1 MDIQKIEYKGWHNC
15 YQCSNGL
22 VDLVITADVG
32 PRVIR
37 FGFVGEANEFK
48 EYPEMLGQVGGDE
61 WRIYGGHRLWHA
73 PEAMP
78 RTYFPDNGPVEIQ
91 VHPAFIRAVQPV
103 ELTTGIQKEMD
114 LTLEADRPHV
124 RVVHRLRNC
133 SLWPVELAPWA
144 LSVMAP
150 GGVAI
155 LPLPP
160 RGRHE
165 EHLLPTGALVLWAY
179 TDMSDPR
186 WTWGHRYVQLRQD
199 PTRAA
204 PQKIGATAP
213 AENWLAYWRDGHL
226 FLKTFSPVPG
236 ACYPDLGCC
245 AEVFTNAE
253 MLELE
258 TLGPLTVLPP
268 GATVEHTEDW
278 WLFRDVPFPKGE
290 EEIDQVLSTI
300 RARVGV

>member
-1 MDIQKIEYKGWHNC
+1 MDIQKVEYGGWPNG
-15 YQCSNGL
+15 YRWSNGL
-22 VDLVITADVG
+22 VDLVLTTDVG
-32 PRVIR
+32 PRIIR
-37 FGFVGEANEFK
+37 FGFVGQANEFK

-78 RTYFPDNGPVEIQ
+78 RTYCPDNGPVDIQ
-91 VHPAFIRAVQPV
+91 VHPTFVRLVQPV
-103 ELTTGIQKEMD
+103 EAATGIQKEMD
-114 LTLEADRPHV
+114 ILLTADRPHV
-124 RVVHRLRNC
+124 RVVHRLRNTL
-133 SLWPVELAPWA
+133 LWPVELAPWA

-179 TDMSDPR
+179 TDLSDPR
-186 WTWGHRYVQLRQD
+186 WAWSHRYLWLRQD
-199 PTRAA
+199 PTRPT
-204 PQKIGATAP
+204 PQKIGVMAP

-226 FLKTFSPVPG
+226 FVKTFSPVSG
-236 ACYPDLGCC
+236 GRYPDLGAC
-245 AEVFTNAE
+245 AEVFSNAE

-268 GATVEHTEDW
+268 GATVEHIEDW
-278 WLFRDVPFPKGE
+278 WLFQDVPFPEGDE
-290 EEIDQVLSTI
+290 EVARALS
-300 RARVGV
+300 AVGTL

>member
-1 MDIQKIEYKGWHNC
+1 MNVQKVEYKGWPNC
-15 YQCSNGL
+15 YRWSNGL
-22 VDLVITADVG
+22 VDLVVTTDVG
-32 PRVIR
+32 PRIIR
-37 FGFVGEANEFK
+37 FSFIGEANEFK
-48 EYPEMLGQVGGDE
+48 EYEEMLGQVGGDQ
-61 WRIYGGHRLWHA
+61 WQIYGGHRLWHA

-78 RTYFPDNGPVEIQ
+78 RTYCPDNGPVEIQ
-91 VHPAFIRAVQPV
+91 VYADFIRLIQPV
-103 ELTTGIQKEMD
+103 EATTGIQKEMD
-114 LTLEADRPHV
+114 ISLAVDRPHV

-133 SLWPVELAPWA
+133 LLWPVEVAPWA

-186 WTWGHRYVQLRQD
+186 WAWGHRYIRLRQD
-199 PTRAA
+199 PTRAT
-204 PQKIGATAP
+204 PQKIGVMAP
-213 AENWLAYWRDGHL
+213 ADNWLAYWRDGHL
-226 FLKTFSPVPG
+226 FLKTFSVFPG
-236 ACYPDLGCC
+236 VRYPDFGAC

-258 TLGPLTVLPP
+258 TLGPLTALLP

-278 WLFRDVPFPKGE
+278 WLFRDVPFPEG
-290 EEIDQVLSTI
+290 DNGVAQALSTT
-300 RARVGV
+300 GLL